1 MSLFDDIKDTAAGRE
16 LSIRWYQSRIGDL
29 EGRYLTAPSLIDEG
43 ISEERVTS
51 RPTYWMMNMFRYFP
65 LKGERLPYW
74 DLYPLVLP
82 LQRRSDGFIGLN
94 FHYLPIAQ
102 RIKVLD
108 RMKMYGVERTGRMKV
123 SFPMIVDWKGV
134 KQMTRRYK
142 AKRVKSLFLQIPL
155 EDMLIG
161 ALLPV
166 QRFYT
171 GSYGAKKRIKDEIVY
186 REQRRIY
193 QNA

>member
-74 DLYPLVLP
+74 IYILWCYHYKGAVMVSLASIFIIYP
-82 LQRRSDGFIGLN
+82 
-94 FHYLPIAQ
+94 
-102 RIKVLD
+102 
-108 RMKMYGVERTGRMKV
+108 
-123 SFPMIVDWKGV
+123 
-134 KQMTRRYK
+134 
-142 AKRVKSLFLQIPL
+142 
-155 EDMLIG
+155 
-161 ALLPV
+161 
-166 QRFYT
+166 
-171 GSYGAKKRIKDEIVY
+171 
-186 REQRRIY
+186 
-193 QNA
+193 